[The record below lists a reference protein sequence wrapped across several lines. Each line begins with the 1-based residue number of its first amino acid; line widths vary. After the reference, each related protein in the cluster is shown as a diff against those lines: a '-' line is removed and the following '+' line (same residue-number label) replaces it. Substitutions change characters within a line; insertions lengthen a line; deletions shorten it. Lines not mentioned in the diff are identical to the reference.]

1 VHLFLLSNFQ
11 DNVNLNNKLN
21 QAENACGRRETAQI
35 VDKEVVC
42 EHARSSE
49 DNLHGINN
57 PAEYLQK
64 GSVSELPQN
73 AAKDGVIEECK
84 TDGPDHDFVASTV
97 TVASHHSELQ
107 VRKDVLTTKSYL
119 GGNDNNLG
127 KSVPPPQGSCG
138 SILNARYDKDQG
150 DENSDSGSSYHVNAH
165 SSERYINTSSVGSP
179 LSDTPKSEVSE
190 WSSSCFH
197 NHTDNQLD
205 TQIRQPSSND
215 VGGVLEALQRA
226 RISLRAKL
234 CRPSP
239 PSQNIMALPAPDDL
253 LVNNMQLSL
262 SRSNPPSQGVLALP
276 EPAGYFNRL
285 PPHDDVKVPVGPAGL
300 FRLPT
305 DSFPRNET
313 GLSDGYCSRSCLTVA
328 NQHHISSS
336 YPASHIMSTPSFLQY
351 GSELSPDLYHD
362 PHSSMLL
369 SMPTSG
375 GCNITVPDFRMGRG
389 SFLPEVTRFGSD
401 FRRVMPSG
409 DDGMLFEHGHGLRH

>member
-1 VHLFLLSNFQ
+1 MHLFLLSNFQ
-11 DNVNLNNKLN
+11 DDVNLNNKLN

-253 LVNNMQLSL
+253 LDMQLSL
-262 SRSNPPSQGVLALP
+262 SRSNPPSHSAR
-276 EPAGYFNRL
+276 GYWHYQNQQATL
-285 PPHDDVKVPVGPAGL
+285 
-300 FRLPT
+300 
-305 DSFPRNET
+305 T
-313 GLSDGYCSRSCLTVA
+313 GS
-328 NQHHISSS
+328 HHTT
-336 YPASHIMSTPSFLQY
+336 M
-351 GSELSPDLYHD
+351 
-362 PHSSMLL
+362 
-369 SMPTSG
+369 
-375 GCNITVPDFRMGRG
+375 
-389 SFLPEVTRFGSD
+389 
-401 FRRVMPSG
+401 
-409 DDGMLFEHGHGLRH
+409 